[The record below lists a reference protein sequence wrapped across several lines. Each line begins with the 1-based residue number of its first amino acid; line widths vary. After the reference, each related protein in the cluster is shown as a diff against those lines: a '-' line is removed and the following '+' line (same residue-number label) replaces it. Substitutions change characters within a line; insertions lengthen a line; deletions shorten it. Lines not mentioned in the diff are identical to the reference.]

1 MEGGKFRA
9 VVQESDDG
17 GPTEGGRWG
26 SAKWDSGHTLGEPR
40 APATW
45 MGDLRQA
52 GVWVDSYVFPYLKG
66 FHEDEIQIREASPWH
81 DIHGSQLLHSSSL
94 SFPLLHMQENGRLLK
109 ARDWELGPSSP

>member
-1 MEGGKFRA
+1 MGVPRRVGG
-9 VVQESDDG
+9 G
-17 GPTEGGRWG
+17 GVPSG
-26 SAKWDSGHTLGEPR
+26 DSGHTLGESR
-40 APATW
+40 APVTW
-45 MGDLRQA
+45 MGDSRQA